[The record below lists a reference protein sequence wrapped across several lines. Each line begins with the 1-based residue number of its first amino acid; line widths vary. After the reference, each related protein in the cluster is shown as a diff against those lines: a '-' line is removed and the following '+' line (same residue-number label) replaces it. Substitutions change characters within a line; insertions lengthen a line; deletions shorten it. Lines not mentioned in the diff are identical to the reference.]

1 MIRIISVGRT
11 KEKWLKEA
19 IAEYVKRL
27 GRFTKIE
34 LVEVKEEKVIQDA
47 ARVKKIEAERLLKNA
62 KDFYVV
68 ALDSCGKQ
76 IDSGEL
82 AMLLKKQEQCSCD
95 IAFLIGGPMGLS
107 KEVLK
112 SADMQLSLS
121 NMTFTHQMVRLILL
135 EQVYRGHMINAGR
148 EYHK

>member
-1 MIRIISVGRT
+1 MIRIISVGKT
-11 KEKWLKEA
+11 KEKWLQDA
-19 IAEYVKRL
+19 LAEYVKRL

-34 LVEVKEEKVIQDA
+34 LVEVREEKVIQDSE
-47 ARVKKIEAERLLKNA
+47 RVKKIEAERILKNI
-62 KDFYVV
+62 KDFYVI

-76 IDSGEL
+76 IDSGEM
-82 AMLLKKQEQCSCD
+82 AVMLKKMEQCSCD
-95 IAFLIGGPMGLS
+95 IAFVIGGPMGLS
-107 KEVLK
+107 KELLK
-112 SADMQLSLS
+112 NADMQMSLS